1 MSSQAVLLCD
11 RSNLTFAL
19 TDRAGLL
26 AALEAGQWPADVQI
40 HSYSR
45 RDALYSLGLET
56 EKRAKQAGAVYL
68 VRYFDDVPAME
79 SLKAALLV
87 YDVISSGQI
96 PPDDE
101 IRRIQE
107 QCEQWRI
114 LPVWLE
120 GVPFA
125 AAYQAIAPY
134 TKPPL
139 MVEQAERAA
148 LNGED
153 ARRGNPPPLFAVVH
167 LGEAEKAT

>member
-68 VRYFDDVPAME
+68 VRYFDDVPARE

-107 QCEQWRI
+107 QCEHGRI

-120 GVPFA
+120 GLPFA
-125 AAYQAIAPY
+125 AAYQAISPY
-134 TKPPL
+134 TNPPP

-148 LNGED
+148 LHGED
-153 ARRGNPPPLFAVVH
+153 ARRGNPPPLFTVVH

>member
-45 RDALYSLGLET
+45 RNALYSLGLET

-79 SLKAALLV
+79 SLQAALLV

-101 IRRIQE
+101 IRRIQA
-107 QCEQWRI
+107 QCEQGRI

-120 GVPFA
+120 GLPFA

-134 TKPPL
+134 TNPPP

-148 LNGED
+148 LRGED

>member
-1 MSSQAVLLCD
+1 MNSQAVLLCD

-19 TDRAGLL
+19 TDRVGLL

-45 RDALYSLGLET
+45 RNALYSLGLET
-56 EKRAKQAGAVYL
+56 EKRAKQAGAVCL

-107 QCEQWRI
+107 QCEQGRI

-120 GVPFA
+120 GLPFA

-134 TKPPL
+134 YNPPP
-139 MVEQAERAA
+139 MTARAERAA
-148 LNGED
+148 LYGKN
-153 ARRGNPPPLFAVVH
+153 ARHGNPPPLFVIARA
-167 LGEAEKAT
+167 GGQK

>member
-1 MSSQAVLLCD
+1 MNSQAVLLCD

-26 AALEAGQWPADVQI
+26 AALEAGQWPADTRV
-40 HSYSR
+40 HSYSQ
-45 RDALYSLGLET
+45 RDALLCLSVEV
-56 EKRAKQAGAVYL
+56 EKCAKQAGAVYL

-107 QCEQWRI
+107 QCEQGRI

-120 GVPFA
+120 GLPFA

-134 TKPPL
+134 TNPPP
-139 MVEQAERAA
+139 MVEQAARAA
-148 LNGED
+148 LRGED

>member
-40 HSYSR
+40 HGYSR

-56 EKRAKQAGAVYL
+56 EERAKQAGAVYL
-68 VRYFDDVPAME
+68 VRCFDDVPAME

-107 QCEQWRI
+107 QCEQGRI

-120 GVPFA
+120 GLPFA

-134 TKPPL
+134 TNPPP

-148 LNGED
+148 LRGKN
-153 ARRGNPPPLFAVVH
+153 ALRGNPPSLLVISH
-167 LGEAEKAT
+167 IGGQK

>member
-107 QCEQWRI
+107 QCEQGRI

-120 GVPFA
+120 GLPFA

-134 TKPPL
+134 TNPPP

-148 LNGED
+148 LRGKN
-153 ARRGNPPPLFAVVH
+153 ALRGNPPPLLVISH
-167 LGEAEKAT
+167 IGGQK

>member
-19 TDRAGLL
+19 TDRVGLL

-40 HSYSR
+40 HSYSQ
-45 RDALYSLGLET
+45 RDALLCLSVEV
-56 EKRAKQAGAVYL
+56 EKCAKQAGAVCL

-101 IRRIQE
+101 IRRIQA
-107 QCEQWRI
+107 QCEQGRI

-120 GVPFA
+120 GLPFA

-134 TKPPL
+134 TNPPP

-148 LNGED
+148 LRGKN
-153 ARRGNPPPLFAVVH
+153 ALRGNPPPLLVISH
-167 LGEAEKAT
+167 IGGQK

>member
-1 MSSQAVLLCD
+1 MNSQAVLLCD
-11 RSNLTFAL
+11 QSNLTFAL

-40 HSYSR
+40 HSYSQ
-45 RDALYSLGLET
+45 RDALLYLSVEV
-56 EKRAKQAGAVYL
+56 EKCAKKAGAINL
-68 VRYFDDVPAME
+68 IRRMDDVPETE
-79 SLKAALLV
+79 SLKAALLA

-101 IRRIQE
+101 IKAVRE
-107 QCEQWRI
+107 QLARGCI

-120 GVPFA
+120 GLPFA

-134 TKPPL
+134 TNPSP
-139 MVEQAERAA
+139 MVELAERAA
-148 LNGED
+148 LRGKN
-153 ARRGNPPPLFAVVH
+153 ALRGNPPPLFAVVH

>member
-40 HSYSR
+40 HSYSQ
-45 RDALYSLGLET
+45 RDALLCLNVEV
-56 EKRAKQAGAVYL
+56 EKCAKQAGAVCL

-79 SLKAALLV
+79 SLKAALLA

-101 IRRIQE
+101 IRRIQA
-107 QCEQWRI
+107 QCEQGRI

-120 GVPFA
+120 GLPFA

-134 TKPPL
+134 TNPPP

-148 LNGED
+148 LRGKN
-153 ARRGNPPPLFAVVH
+153 ALRGNPPSLLVISH
-167 LGEAEKAT
+167 IGGQK

>member
-40 HSYSR
+40 HGYSR
-45 RDALYSLGLET
+45 RDALCSLGLET
-56 EKRAKQAGAVYL
+56 EERAKQAGAVYL
-68 VRYFDDVPAME
+68 VRCFDDVPAME

-101 IRRIQE
+101 IKVVRE
-107 QCEQWRI
+107 QLARGRI

-120 GVPFA
+120 GLPFA

-134 TKPPL
+134 TNPPP

-148 LNGED
+148 LRGKN
-153 ARRGNPPPLFAVVH
+153 ALRGNPPSLLVISH
-167 LGEAEKAT
+167 IGGQK

>member
-11 RSNLTFAL
+11 RSNLTFAI

-79 SLKAALLV
+79 SLKAALLA

-101 IRRIQE
+101 IKAVRE
-107 QCEQWRI
+107 QLARGRI

-120 GVPFA
+120 GLPFA
-125 AAYQAIAPY
+125 AAYQAIEPY
-134 TKPPL
+134 YNPPP
-139 MVEQAERAA
+139 MVELAEQAA
-148 LNGED
+148 LRGKN
-153 ARRGNPPPLFAVVH
+153 ALRGNPPPLLVISH
-167 LGEAEKAT
+167 IGGQK

>member
-26 AALEAGQWPADVQI
+26 DALEAGQWPADVQI
-40 HSYSR
+40 HSYSQ
-45 RDALYSLGLET
+45 RDALLCLSVEV
-56 EKRAKQAGAVYL
+56 EKCAKQAGAVCL

-107 QCEQWRI
+107 QCEQGRI
-114 LPVWLE
+114 LPVWPE
-120 GVPFA
+120 GLPFA
-125 AAYQAIAPY
+125 AAYQAISPY
-134 TKPPL
+134 TNPPP
-139 MVEQAERAA
+139 MVEQAEREA
-148 LNGED
+148 LRGED

>member
-40 HSYSR
+40 HSYSQ
-45 RDALYSLGLET
+45 RDALLCLSVEV
-56 EKRAKQAGAVYL
+56 EKCAKQAGAVYL

-79 SLKAALLV
+79 SLKAALLA

-101 IRRIQE
+101 IKAVRE
-107 QCEQWRI
+107 QLARGRI
-114 LPVWLE
+114 LPLWLE
-120 GVPFA
+120 GLPFA
-125 AAYQAIAPY
+125 VAYQAIEPY
-134 TKPPL
+134 YNPPP

-148 LNGED
+148 LRGKN
-153 ARRGNPPPLFAVVH
+153 ALRGNPPPLFAVVH

>member
-45 RDALYSLGLET
+45 RNALYSLGLET
-56 EKRAKQAGAVYL
+56 EKRAKQAGAVCL

-101 IRRIQE
+101 IRRIQA
-107 QCEQWRI
+107 QCEQGRI

-120 GVPFA
+120 GLPFA

-134 TKPPL
+134 TNPPP

-148 LNGED
+148 LRGKN
-153 ARRGNPPPLFAVVH
+153 ALRGNPPPLLVISH
-167 LGEAEKAT
+167 IGGQK